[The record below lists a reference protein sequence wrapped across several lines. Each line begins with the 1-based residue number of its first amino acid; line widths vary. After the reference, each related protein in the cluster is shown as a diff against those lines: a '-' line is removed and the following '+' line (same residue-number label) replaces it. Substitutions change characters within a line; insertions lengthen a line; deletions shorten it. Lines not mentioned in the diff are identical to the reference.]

1 MSTPTTLPASPPQ
14 RVPLLALLAAY
25 TVSQVGSQLTLIAI
39 PWFVLLT
46 TGSATRTGIVAF
58 CELVP
63 AILAS
68 FFGGALVDRLGH
80 RRASIVA
87 DLFSGVLVA
96 LIPLLHATVGL
107 AFWQLLILVFCV
119 SLFNV
124 PGATARA
131 ALLPDLTARAGMP
144 IERATSATQAIQRG
158 SRLLGA
164 PLAGLLIAALGPTLP
179 LWFDAAT
186 FLISAVLVALL
197 VPVIHRPGS
206 QLEEGATGRGAR
218 RYITELREGLSFI
231 RGDRLILSIVLT
243 VMVTNLIESIAWVG
257 APVYAERLYGSA
269 IALGLMTA
277 ATGGGSMIS
286 AILYGMFGHRLPRR
300 ATFIGSF
307 ILLALGYW
315 PLAFLP
321 PLPVTV
327 GTLAFLGFFAGPL
340 NPLLGAIQ
348 YERIPAALRGR
359 VLGAISAGASCATPL
374 GVLLGGVLL
383 DRLGLR
389 PVYSLVAGLFL
400 LCTLTMLLNPAFHE
414 MDAPARPVLDT
425 ARAT

>member
-1 MSTPTTLPASPPQ
+1 MSAAITSPPTQAQ
-14 RVPLLALLAAY
+14 RGPLLALLGAY
-25 TVSQVGSQLTLIAI
+25 TVSLLGSRLTTIAI

-80 RRASIVA
+80 RRTSIVA
-87 DLFSGVLVA
+87 DVISGGTVA

-107 AFWQLLILVFCV
+107 AFWQLLILVFCGA
-119 SLFNV
+119 LFNV

-131 ALLPDLTARAGMP
+131 ALLPDLTARAGVP

-158 SRLLGA
+158 SILLGA
-164 PLAGLLIAALGPTLP
+164 PLAGLLIAALGPTIP

-186 FLISAVLVALL
+186 FLLSAALVALL
-197 VPVIHRPGS
+197 VPVIRHAVRQPA
-206 QLEEGATGRGAR
+206 EGTGERGAR
-218 RYITELREGLSFI
+218 RYLTELREGLNFI

-243 VMVTNLIESIAWVG
+243 VMVTNLIESVAWVG

-269 IALGLMTA
+269 VALGLMTA
-277 ATGGGSMIS
+277 ATGGGAMVS
-286 AILYGMFGHRLPRR
+286 AILYGVFGHRLPRR
-300 ATFIGSF
+300 PTFIGGF
-307 ILLALGYW
+307 ILVALGYW

-321 PLPVTV
+321 PLPVTI
-327 GTLAFLGFFAGPL
+327 GALALLGFVAGPI
-340 NPLLGAIQ
+340 NPLVGAVQ

-359 VLGAISAGASCATPL
+359 VLGVLAAGYSCATPL

-400 LCTLTMLLNPAFHE
+400 LCTLTMLLNPAFRE
-414 MDAPARPVLDT
+414 LDAPTQPVVD
-425 ARAT
+425 AAPAT